1 MAEKRSKMVRGM
13 EEEQSK
19 KEGLTVAKKKRG
31 LGNQRRAEG
40 AGERKGNS

>member
-19 KEGLTVAKKKRG
+19 KEGLTVTKKK
-31 LGNQRRAEG
+31 
-40 AGERKGNS
+40 KGTREPKKSS